1 MAKKSADI
9 RNYANDL
16 LQQALDQL
24 DDVKTAIAR
33 SRDKLEADLHKAR
46 QDRVRLLQE
55 LGEQTLNLVNQGK
68 VKLPGRVQT
77 LIDKL
82 NDALKGQKVTETVP
96 SAPVPPA
103 PAKPAAEKKPAA
115 KKATTKKT
123 AAKKAPAKKATA
135 KKATAKKAA
144 AKKATAK
151 KAAAKKAPAKKAAAK
166 KAPAKKAAA
175 KKATSKK
182 KTTKKVVTKRPVG
195 KKKSR

>member
-16 LQQALDQL
+16 LQQALEQL

-46 QDRVRLLQE
+46 QERVRLLQE
-55 LGEQTLNLVNQGK
+55 LGEQTLSLVNQGK

-82 NDALKGQKVTETVP
+82 NDAIKGQKVTETV
-96 SAPVPPA
+96 
-103 PAKPAAEKKPAA
+103 AKPAAPKPAA
-115 KKATTKKT
+115 KEAPVKE
-123 AAKKAPAKKATA
+123 AAKKAPAKKAA
-135 KKATAKKAA
+135 KKAPAKKAA
-144 AKKATAK
+144 KKAPAKK
-151 KAAAKKAPAKKAAAK
+151 KAAAKKAPAKKAAK
-166 KAPAKKAAA
+166 KAPAKKAA
-175 KKATSKK
+175 KKAPAKK
-182 KTTKKVVTKRPVG
+182 KTSTKKVVTKRPVG

>member
-16 LQQALDQL
+16 LQQALEQL

-46 QDRVRLLQE
+46 QERVRLLQE
-55 LGEQTLNLVNQGK
+55 LGEQTLSLVNQGK

-82 NDALKGQKVTETVP
+82 NDAIKGQKVTETV
-96 SAPVPPA
+96 
-103 PAKPAAEKKPAA
+103 AKPAAPKPAA
-115 KKATTKKT
+115 KEAAVKT
-123 AAKKAPAKKATA
+123 AAKKAPAKKAA
-135 KKATAKKAA
+135 KKAPAK
-144 AKKATAK
+144 K

-166 KAPAKKAAA
+166 KAAKKAPAKKAPAKKAA
-175 KKATSKK
+175 KKAPAKK
-182 KTTKKVVTKRPVG
+182 KTSTKKVVTKRPVG

>member
-16 LQQALDQL
+16 LQQALEQL

-46 QDRVRLLQE
+46 QERVRLLQE
-55 LGEQTLNLVNQGK
+55 LGEQTLSLVNQGK

-82 NDALKGQKVTETVP
+82 NDAIKGQKVTETV
-96 SAPVPPA
+96 
-103 PAKPAAEKKPAA
+103 AKPAAPKPAA
-115 KKATTKKT
+115 KEAPVKTAAKT
-123 AAKKAPAKKATA
+123 AAKKAPAKKAA
-135 KKATAKKAA
+135 KKAPAK
-144 AKKATAK
+144 K

-166 KAPAKKAAA
+166 KAAKKAPAKKAAA
-175 KKATSKK
+175 KKAAKKAPAKK
-182 KTTKKVVTKRPVG
+182 KTSTKKVVTKRPVG

>member
-16 LQQALDQL
+16 LQQALEQL

-46 QDRVRLLQE
+46 QERVRLLQE
-55 LGEQTLNLVNQGK
+55 LGEQTLSLVNQGK

-82 NDALKGQKVTETVP
+82 NDAIKGQKVTETV
-96 SAPVPPA
+96 
-103 PAKPAAEKKPAA
+103 AKPAAPKPEVKEAPVKK
-115 KKATTKKT
+115 
-123 AAKKAPAKKATA
+123 
-135 KKATAKKAA
+135 
-144 AKKATAK
+144 
-151 KAAAKKAPAKKAAAK
+151 AAKKAPAKKAAKKAPAKKAAKKAPAKKKPAAKKAPAKKAPAKKTAKKAVAK
-166 KAPAKKAAA
+166 KAPAKKAA
-175 KKATSKK
+175 KKAPAKK
-182 KTTKKVVTKRPVG
+182 KTSTKKVVTKRPVG

>member
-16 LQQALDQL
+16 LQQALEQL

-46 QDRVRLLQE
+46 QERVRLLQE
-55 LGEQTLNLVNQGK
+55 LGEQTLSLVNQGK

-82 NDALKGQKVTETVP
+82 NDAIKGQKVTETV
-96 SAPVPPA
+96 
-103 PAKPAAEKKPAA
+103 AKPAAPKPAA
-115 KKATTKKT
+115 KEAPVNTP
-123 AAKKAPAKKATA
+123 AKKAPAKKAA
-135 KKATAKKAA
+135 KKAPAK
-144 AKKATAK
+144 K
-151 KAAAKKAPAKKAAAK
+151 KAAAKKAPAKKAPAKKAAK
-166 KAPAKKAAA
+166 KAPAKKAPAKKAPAKKAA
-175 KKATSKK
+175 KKAPAKK
-182 KTTKKVVTKRPVG
+182 KTSTKKVVTKRPVG

>member
-16 LQQALDQL
+16 LQQALEQL

-46 QDRVRLLQE
+46 QERVRLLQE
-55 LGEQTLNLVNQGK
+55 LGEQTLSLVNQGK

-96 SAPVPPA
+96 SAPAPKKASPA
-103 PAKPAAEKKPAA
+103 PAQAPA
-115 KKATTKKT
+115 KKAAK
-123 AAKKAPAKKATA
+123 KKAPAKK
-135 KKATAKKAA
+135 KSP
-144 AKKATAK
+144 AK

-166 KAPAKKAAA
+166 KAPAKKAPA
-175 KKATSKK
+175 KKTAKK
-182 KTTKKVVTKRPVG
+182 KTTTKKVVTKRPVG

>member
-16 LQQALDQL
+16 LQQALEQL

-46 QDRVRLLQE
+46 QERVRLLQE

-82 NDALKGQKVTETVP
+82 NDAIKGQKVTETV
-96 SAPVPPA
+96 
-103 PAKPAAEKKPAA
+103 AKPAAPKPAA
-115 KKATTKKT
+115 KEAPVKT
-123 AAKKAPAKKATA
+123 AAKKAPAK
-135 KKATAKKAA
+135 
-144 AKKATAK
+144 
-151 KAAAKKAPAKKAAAK
+151 
-166 KAPAKKAAA
+166 
-175 KKATSKK
+175 
-182 KTTKKVVTKRPVG
+182 
-195 KKKSR
+195 